1 MWTIKLEI
9 NLGRK
14 KSDFRLLF
22 DRYAVLIEI
31 GQQKIFIM
39 KAKLGKYKKLF
50 FPQWNKRRMFI
61 IYKHASSFWSL
72 QIVLK
77 TLFIISP

>member
-50 FPQWNKRRMFI
+50 FPTME
-61 IYKHASSFWSL
+61 
-72 QIVLK
+72 
-77 TLFIISP
+77 